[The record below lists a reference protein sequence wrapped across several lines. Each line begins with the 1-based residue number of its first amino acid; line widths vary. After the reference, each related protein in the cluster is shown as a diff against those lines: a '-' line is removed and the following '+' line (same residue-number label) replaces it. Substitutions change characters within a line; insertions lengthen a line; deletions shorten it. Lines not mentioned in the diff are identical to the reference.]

1 MSQSSLLKFFRK
13 KPRLDGQPD
22 TRPNVTPDEDVSPSL
37 GPTSTD
43 VTPPALLAMEKT
55 VESEDTE
62 MASIS
67 ELKPTNLSAADEPA
81 CQPKLCAFPVT
92 QTVSGKRRNFSAKWY
107 DRVCT
112 LPLAPPE
119 SCSTASKVSP
129 TVVTFFDVIN
139 SLHRFMTGANR
150 HAQFLQIQKELHP
163 DKPCLELV
171 HSTDIRWS
179 SKSKSVSRVLKLY
192 NVILETLSG
201 FAEGSGQTK
210 IDAESL
216 LQQIQTKRNN
226 SDGEFERIIGL
237 TDDVMKN
244 DVDNWDIVGARNK
257 ITCQAFRLACDLY
270 SGQNDSYGIMKAA
283 ASLLPGSDAF
293 GQMEILQVPSKHYG
307 LGVEG
312 PEFTVFVQL
321 LKRKVDGGHLYPSLI
336 EVLDSCE
343 KDVFPNMN
351 SLLRVLI
358 TLPVT
363 SCSVERLFS
372 AVNRIKSSNRATM
385 LTERLNS
392 LSLLTFEGE
401 LAETLDLDEIIE
413 AFKARPRRLAL

>member
-1 MSQSSLLKFFRK
+1 
-13 KPRLDGQPD
+13 
-22 TRPNVTPDEDVSPSL
+22 
-37 GPTSTD
+37 
-43 VTPPALLAMEKT
+43 MEFKIC
-55 VESEDTE
+55 E
-62 MASIS
+62 
-67 ELKPTNLSAADEPA
+67 
-81 CQPKLCAFPVT
+81 
-92 QTVSGKRRNFSAKWY
+92 
-107 DRVCT
+107 
-112 LPLAPPE
+112 
-119 SCSTASKVSP
+119 
-129 TVVTFFDVIN
+129 
-139 SLHRFMTGANR
+139 
-150 HAQFLQIQKELHP
+150 
-163 DKPCLELV
+163 
-171 HSTDIRWS
+171 
-179 SKSKSVSRVLKLY
+179 SVSRVLKLY
-192 NVILETLSG
+192 DVILETLSE

-216 LQQIQTKRNN
+216 LQQIQTKRFIFLLVAFSKLFSASEFVTKGLQSLSVSVTDSVHMIEGLKETFTTFRNN

-237 TDDVMKN
+237 TDDVMKKN
-244 DVDNWDIVGARNK
+244 DVHNWDIVGARNK
-257 ITCQAFRLACDLY
+257 KLPARLSDSHVTSTVGRCAPIRSDLDLQ
-270 SGQNDSYGIMKAA
+270 SLWISILDRQLMELNRFQNDSYGIMKAA

-392 LSLLTFEGE
+392 LSLLMFEQE
-401 LAETLDLDEIIE
+401 LPETLYPDDIIE
-413 AFKARPRRLAL
+413 AFKARPCRLTL